1 VGEDLAHLIEGS
13 GLRVLMQE
21 AGMDTSPST
30 VLHVREQALQAYLDG
45 LRDAGVGTIDERLVR
60 LAVLASGSLQR
71 TARGVRWLLEQA
83 VSDQPDEQEVQRAAD
98 VTHLRLHLADEART
112 LLADLRRNGFLA

>member
-1 VGEDLAHLIEGS
+1 
-13 GLRVLMQE
+13 MQE